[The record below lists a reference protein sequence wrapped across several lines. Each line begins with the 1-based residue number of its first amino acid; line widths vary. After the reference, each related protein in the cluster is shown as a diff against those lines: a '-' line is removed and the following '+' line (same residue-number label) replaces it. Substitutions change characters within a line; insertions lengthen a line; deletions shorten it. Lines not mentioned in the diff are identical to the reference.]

1 MDCAP
6 QIADVMGT
14 FSIVAQALRT
24 GEPIPQAF
32 HQNLL
37 DRLHYHGS
45 VGRQTF
51 RSEKE
56 TNESL
61 RAMHMEQV
69 SKYEY
74 VFYATSICAVFQ
86 VIEVGCCSRPLRT
99 VVDGAFGRV

>member
-1 MDCAP
+1 M
-6 QIADVMGT
+6 MGT
-14 FSIVAQALRT
+14 FSLVAQTLRT

-37 DRLHYHGS
+37 DRLHYDGT

-51 RSEKE
+51 QTDAD

-61 RAMHMEQV
+61 RALHLEQV

-74 VFYATSICAVFQ
+74 LFYATSICAVFQ
-86 VIEVGCCSRPLRT
+86 VIEVRRHPARRRCLA
-99 VVDGAFGRV
+99 DELAFRV